1 MESKSAQTY
10 EALQAFIQSQKTL
23 LARTQSDIQRLRG
36 LRADANAANSNSELE
51 GFVENLDDKLCEGEG
66 VLELSEQLNV
76 ADTITKD
83 IDWPLF
89 KTFDPTPLHTLTTT
103 LNAAH
108 AAHSSQPLFPPSDFD
123 SDVTSHLQPNR
134 FPLSPLQLFVREA
147 RVKILDPV
155 LNSPLLLSAL
165 QQSPSDDESSSSLS
179 SSSSDEDEDVD
190 EEARERRRAERAER
204 RRIRE
209 ERRTKEQERAKIRE
223 LRKRRIGEG
232 GLTLPKASRLGAAGR
247 QGGEESGV
255 FVRRDLEDESAE
267 VDISM
272 NGLAVSGGSGSGVA
286 SSSSKGVAVASNI
299 TKGSRTSGR
308 RVTLKV
314 KQETSPASVPSK
326 SKFKSSTT
334 SKRRPSSPLPQHDT
348 RPSKRSKVKASTT
361 IISSLSMS
369 APTPT
374 SALGDSD
381 ASDGEVEQDDD
392 GDEMMVAGSEK
403 SKTKNGKPRNETYK
417 QAWSVEEQHLL
428 ERLLQEIPDGEKNR
442 WSKISKAMN
451 GRRTP
456 RQVASRVQKYFEKLK
471 RFGVDLKANGAGTA
485 LVPMD

>member
-1 MESKSAQTY
+1 MLT
-10 EALQAFIQSQKTL
+10 
-23 LARTQSDIQRLRG
+23 
-36 LRADANAANSNSELE
+36 
-51 GFVENLDDKLCEGEG
+51 
-66 VLELSEQLNV
+66 
-76 ADTITKD
+76 
-83 IDWPLF
+83 
-89 KTFDPTPLHTLTTT
+89 DPTPLHTLTTT

-108 AAHSSQPLFPPSDFD
+108 AVHSSQSLFPPSDAD
-123 SDVTSHLQPNR
+123 LDVAPHLQPNR

-165 QQSPSDDESSSSLS
+165 QHSPSDDESSSSLS

-190 EEARERRRAERAER
+190 EEARQRRRAERAER

-255 FVRRDLEDESAE
+255 YVRRDLEDESAE

-272 NGLAVSGGSGSGVA
+272 GGLAVSGGSGSGVA
-286 SSSSKGVAVASNI
+286 SSPSKSVTAAEAASGI
-299 TKGSRTSGR
+299 AKGSRTSGR
-308 RVTLKV
+308 RVTQKV
-314 KQETSPASVPSK
+314 KQEASPAPVLSK
-326 SKFKSSTT
+326 SKSKSSTT
-334 SKRRPSSPLPQHDT
+334 SSRTKRRPSSPLPQHDT
-348 RPSKRSKVKASTT
+348 RPSKRSKAKASTSIAT
-361 IISSLSMS
+361 SLSMS

-381 ASDGEVEQDDD
+381 ASDGEGEQDDD

-442 WSKISKAMN
+442 YVFPFRHTSLSLPSHS
-451 GRRTP
+451 TP
-456 RQVASRVQKYFEKLK
+456 FVSFIVLSRWRKLI
-471 RFGVDLKANGAGTA
+471 NI
-485 LVPMD
+485 